1 MIMYSVRPTL
11 SAVCRSEAIIT
22 YRQDFAFLSVH
33 SSGKPFHASPGP
45 CRGGEVQQGNT
56 LEWLSG
62 SLEVAA
68 GRLPPMK
75 VCDPSQYL
83 RRAMSASYG
92 VDAHPDPEVPTGL

>member
-1 MIMYSVRPTL
+1 MAL
-11 SAVCRSEAIIT
+11 LFVC
-22 YRQDFAFLSVH
+22 AFFRETVLC
-33 SSGKPFHASPGP
+33 SPGP

-68 GRLPPMK
+68 GRLLPNKRVRPEP
-75 VCDPSQYL
+75 VPEET